1 MQTKTQRLVVRGGI
15 VVLAA
20 LLVSTVGGWAGG
32 TTTDADRAGAGTG
45 GASSGSELIG
55 ELRSLRQQ
63 LDAKQGELEV
73 ARLQLD
79 RVNAIMQYSTH
90 YRLPAD
96 MATAVYDVALSE
108 GIDPGLAFRLVKVE
122 SGFNPRAVSHV
133 GAIGLTQVLP
143 STARLYE
150 PGLTTQQLYD
160 RDTNLRIGFR
170 YLRDLLDRYPANMQ
184 LALLAYNRGPA
195 KVEQLLGAGRDP
207 ANGYEAEVMKGF
219 RHH

>member
-1 MQTKTQRLVVRGGI
+1 
-15 VVLAA
+15 
-20 LLVSTVGGWAGG
+20 
-32 TTTDADRAGAGTG
+32 
-45 GASSGSELIG
+45 
-55 ELRSLRQQ
+55 
-63 LDAKQGELEV
+63 
-73 ARLQLD
+73 
-79 RVNAIMQYSTH
+79 
-90 YRLPAD
+90 

-122 SGFNPRAVSHV
+122 SGFNPRAISHV
-133 GAIGLTQVLP
+133 GAVGLTQVLP

-170 YLRDLLDRYPANMQ
+170 YLRDLLDRYPSNMS